1 MDVDNSGVAEE
12 MEVEELSEE
21 ETSESEGS
29 SEDEYLPDGEIK
41 APQTFNQKELSDLI
55 RDLGL
60 PKDGAEYLASVLKK
74 KNLLAQGT
82 TASFYR
88 DREKGFR
95 KYFTNDT
102 ENSLVF
108 CTDVK
113 GLVNELKPNSYK
125 DEDWR
130 LFIDSSKR
138 SLKAVLLHNG
148 NKFASIPIAHST
160 KLKEIF
166 ENLEIVLQKIKYSEH
181 QWKVCGD
188 LKIATMILG
197 QQSGFTKNP
206 CFLCL

>member
-1 MDVDNSGVAEE
+1 M
-12 MEVEELSEE
+12 
-21 ETSESEGS
+21 
-29 SEDEYLPDGEIK
+29 
-41 APQTFNQKELSDLI
+41 SDLI

-60 PKDGAEYLASVLKK
+60 PKDGAEYLATVLKK
-74 KNLLAQGT
+74 KNLLARGT
-82 TASFYR
+82 TAYFYQ

-95 KYFTNDT
+95 KYFTKDT
-102 ENSLVF
+102 ENFLVF

-160 KLKEIF
+160 NLKETY
-166 ENLEIVLQKIKYSEH
+166 ENLEIVLQKIKYSKH
-181 QWKVCGD
+181 QWKVYGD
-188 LKIATMILG
+188 LKIPVESD
-197 QQSGFTKNP
+197 Q
-206 CFLCL
+206 

>member
-1 MDVDNSGVAEE
+1 M
-12 MEVEELSEE
+12 
-21 ETSESEGS
+21 
-29 SEDEYLPDGEIK
+29 PDGEIK

-55 RDLGL
+55 RDLAL
-60 PKDGAEYLASVLKK
+60 PKDGAPVLKK

-82 TASFYR
+82 TASFYQ

-95 KYFTNDT
+95 KYFTNNT
-102 ENSLVF
+102 KNSLVF

-130 LFIDSSKR
+130 FFIDSSKR

-160 KLKEIF
+160 KLKETY

-181 QWKVCGD
+181 QWKVCD
-188 LKIATMILG
+188 DIRTTIR
-197 QQSGFTKNP
+197 FY
-206 CFLCL
+206 